1 MSRSRPTRS
10 SPVSQRPKR
19 VNCVLYMDYP
29 ADELVD
35 YAERWRK
42 YNIPVQFR
50 YDYTET
56 TPENLYQEEG
66 DKILADLKK
75 RFTYKGL
82 DGAAC
87 ATATTSITR
96 ACT

>member
-1 MSRSRPTRS
+1 M
-10 SPVSQRPKR
+10 
-19 VNCVLYMDYP
+19 NCVLYMDYP

-66 DKILADLKK
+66 DKILADLKSASPT
-75 RFTYKGL
+75 RASTA
-82 DGAAC
+82 AAC
-87 ATATTSITR
+87 ATATTSTTR